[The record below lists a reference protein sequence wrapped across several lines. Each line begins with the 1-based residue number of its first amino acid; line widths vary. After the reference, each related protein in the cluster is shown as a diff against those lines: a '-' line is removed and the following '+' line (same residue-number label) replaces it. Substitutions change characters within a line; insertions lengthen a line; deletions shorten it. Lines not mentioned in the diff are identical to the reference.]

1 MNIIA
6 AVKETHIRRYRQIAE
21 VLSRHGFGYLLTLI
35 GLDRFSPARIRH
47 GETGDESPLSPAQ
60 HLRIALEELGP
71 TFIKLGQ
78 LFSTRP
84 DIIPPEYLKE
94 LSKLQDDAPPFPSEL
109 ARERIEEE
117 IGRPIGEIFELFE
130 MQPIAAASI
139 GQAHAARLFD
149 GTEVVVKVRRP
160 GVVTQIEEDLEIL
173 HNLAAAADRRWAFAR
188 HYDMLGLTR
197 EFATTLRSELDY
209 IHEGH
214 NAERFAVNF
223 SHDSTVHI
231 PRIFWDTT
239 TSRVLTMERI
249 RGIKIVDLD
258 QQNPIQ
264 IKHRELAE
272 RGTQVILKMVF
283 EDGFF
288 HADLH
293 PGNFFIESDGR
304 FGLIDFGM
312 VGTIDEK
319 TQDYLANLIMALSY
333 EDYDRLADS
342 LLELEANVMNVDRRA
357 LKKDLERLIKPYYG
371 KPLGGVSMTEL
382 FNEAFIVIRRHQ
394 LRLPPNLALLV
405 KSIIVAEGL
414 GTRLDPDFHLT
425 SVIEPYADQ
434 LMIQRLSPA
443 RLLKKLGRAG
453 METAQLST
461 EIPRQIR
468 QILGEIERG
477 GFEVGMKRGALD
489 PFVSRLE
496 RMVNRLVLGM
506 LASAFIV
513 GLATLL
519 SVYRPPFWERWAGI
533 MFTIGFALAII
544 LGIYLAWSILTTGR
558 SKRD

>member
-35 GLDRFSPARIRH
+35 GLDRFSPARLRH
-47 GETGDESPLSPAQ
+47 GDTNGEIPLSPAQ

-84 DIIPPEYLKE
+84 DILPPDYLKE
-94 LSKLQDDAPPFPSEL
+94 LSKLQDDAPPFSSKL

-117 IGRPIGEIFELFE
+117 IGKPIEEIFEFFE

-149 GTEVVVKVRRP
+149 GTEVVIKVRRP
-160 GVVTQIEEDLEIL
+160 GVVRQIEEDLEIL
-173 HNLAAAADRRWAFAR
+173 HNIATSADRRWAFAR
-188 HYDMLGLTR
+188 HYDLLGLTR
-197 EFATTLRSELDY
+197 EFANTLRSELDY
-209 IHEGH
+209 IHEGQ
-214 NAERFAVNF
+214 NAERFAENF
-223 SHDSTVHI
+223 RHDSTVHI
-231 PRIFWDTT
+231 PRIFWDTS
-239 TSRVLTMERI
+239 TSRVLTLERI

-342 LLELEANVMNVDRRA
+342 LLELEANVMNVDRRT
-357 LKKDLERLIKPYYG
+357 LRKDLEQLIKPYYG

-382 FNEAFIVIRRHQ
+382 FNEAFVVIRRHE

-443 RLLKKLGRAG
+443 RLLKKLGKAG
-453 METAQLST
+453 METARLST

-489 PFVSRLE
+489 PFVFRLE

-533 MFTIGFALAII
+533 MFAIGFILAII
-544 LGIYLAWSILTTGR
+544 LGIYLAWTILTTSR

>member
-21 VLSRHGFGYLLTLI
+21 VLSRHGFGYLFTSI
-35 GLDRFSPARIRH
+35 GLERFSPAR
-47 GETGDESPLSPAQ
+47 GSETDLEAPLSPAQ

-71 TFIKLGQ
+71 AFIKLGQ

-84 DIIPPEYLKE
+84 DIIPPEYIRE
-94 LSKLQDDAPPFPSEL
+94 LSRLQDDAPPFPAEM
-109 ARERIEEE
+109 ARQRIEEE
-117 IGRPIGEIFELFE
+117 LGRPIGEIFENFE
-130 MQPIAAASI
+130 LRPMAAASI

-160 GVVTQIEEDLEIL
+160 GVVARIEEDLEIL
-173 HNLAAAADRRWAFAR
+173 HNLAAAADRHWAPAR
-188 HYDMLGLTR
+188 HYDLLGLTR
-197 EFATTLRSELDY
+197 EFANTLRNELDY
-209 IHEGH
+209 IQEGR
-214 NAERFAVNF
+214 NAERFAGNF
-223 SHDSTVHI
+223 RHDDNVHI

-239 TSRVLTMERI
+239 TSRVLTLERI
-249 RGIKIVDLD
+249 RGLKISELD
-258 QQNPIQ
+258 GAGPVGID
-264 IKHRELAE
+264 RRDLAE

-293 PGNFFIESDGR
+293 PGNFFIEPDGR

-333 EDYDRLADS
+333 ADYDRLTDS
-342 LLELEANVMNVDRRA
+342 LLELEANISDIDRRA
-357 LKKDLERLIKPYYG
+357 LRKDLERLIKPYYG

-382 FNEAFIVIRRHQ
+382 FNEAFVVIRRHH
-394 LRLPPNLALLV
+394 LRLPANLALLA
-405 KSIIVAEGL
+405 KTIIVTEGL

-434 LMIQRLSPA
+434 LMIQRLSPT
-443 RLLKKLGRAG
+443 RLLRKLGRAG
-453 METAQLST
+453 LETARLST
-461 EIPRQIR
+461 EIPRQVR
-468 QILGEIERG
+468 QILSEIERG

-489 PFVSRLE
+489 PFITRLE

-519 SVYRPPFWERWAGI
+519 SVYRPPGWERWAGI
-533 MFTIGFALAII
+533 MFGIGFFLAIA
-544 LGIYLAWSILTTGR
+544 LGIYLAWTILTTGR
-558 SKRD
+558 SKKD